1 MESFKISFI
10 YNWKCHVQYFFWSKQ
25 SWKAWYMA
33 VTMYMMSDDCRAS
46 HEFCFGSLVFGLV
59 ISQAKCQ
66 AAISEP
72 TASPAVIIYPV

>member
-1 MESFKISFI
+1 
-10 YNWKCHVQYFFWSKQ
+10 
-25 SWKAWYMA
+25 MA

-59 ISQAKCQ
+59 ISQAECQ
-66 AAISEP
+66 AATSEP